1 MQKKTLLTNGP
12 TTFEPQVC
20 QKKEKERNKTTS
32 SVRQARLGTVFFFFF
47 ASQATNTCSTKRSF
61 LSQWHEPMMRTQKN
75 KLPLLYNHQAR
86 CVNELKRA
94 CGKEKKKCFHCQTLM
109 KKRETMKKTPPLAA
123 KKVRERV
130 TMVQKLWE
138 DRKPVGDN
146 TAGATLNCVLEM
158 SRAQQTADARWPVV
172 YINRDWLR
180 NPGSH
185 VRNKHCRQ

>member
-1 MQKKTLLTNGP
+1 MGRRLSNRKSVKKKK
-12 TTFEPQVC
+12 
-20 QKKEKERNKTTS
+20 KKETKPLAACDKL
-32 SVRQARLGTVFFFFF
+32 VLAQFFFFF

-109 KKRETMKKTPPLAA
+109 KKRETMKKTPLLAA
-123 KKVRERV
+123 KEVRERV